1 MRRELLGTGVKVSY
15 IAPRGTKTSQS
26 GSFLEMA
33 KETGMNLDE
42 PEKVAAL
49 IVGAIEDE
57 RRELYIGWPEKL
69 FVFLNKFIPSVIDRA
84 LKKNV
89 DIMSKYL

>member
-1 MRRELLGTGVKVSY
+1 M
-15 IAPRGTKTSQS
+15 
-26 GSFLEMA
+26 
-33 KETGMNLDE
+33 
-42 PEKVAAL
+42 AAL

-69 FVFLNKFIPSVIDRA
+69 FVFLNKFIPSVSVVDRA